1 MWCTAGDTD
10 KHAPSRNIMNTQFL
24 SLGLIPPL
32 PSPQHAPVTKKKP
45 RECTSAMLFT
55 VISTLFKQANLHSS
69 RFSCSREIDSG
80 CQLGTHIVQYIVLL
94 AKNALM
100 KLMMVLKASLT
111 TTKNMVFTR

>member
-1 MWCTAGDTD
+1 MWCTAGVTD
-10 KHAPSRNIMNTQFL
+10 KHAPSRNIINTQFL

-32 PSPQHAPVTKKKP
+32 PSPQHAPVTKRKP
-45 RECTSAMLFT
+45 RECTSAILFT
-55 VISTLFKQANLHSS
+55 VFSTLFKQANLHSS

-111 TTKNMVFTR
+111 KKTHGFYT